1 MTVPA
6 TPPWPRIP
14 YGEMSFRRIRTN
26 GWLYVDKTRF
36 LRPLEEERYVF
47 FIRPR
52 RFGKSC
58 WLSLLECYYG
68 RHWAHEFEALFGGTD
83 VGRAPTAERGR
94 YVVVRFDFSAFNDKL
109 ETLEERFEDYCD
121 IRLQGALKRN
131 ADLFPEAAL
140 RHILSRSAI
149 DSKLNALFDYAGEHG
164 IPLYILI
171 DEYDNF
177 ANTVLVHRGQEA
189 YESFTHGGGFYRNF
203 FATLKAGTGGEG
215 GGLERLFITGVSPI
229 TMDDVTS
236 GFNIGENVTLSP
248 KFNDVLGFTE
258 PEVRGLLDLYRDRGA
273 FNQDVDAALDVM
285 REWYNGYRFARNAP
299 GDLYNTDMVLYYI
312 KHSIPN
318 EPMPDDLI
326 DPNIRIDYTKL
337 RHLLLVNRRASAEAR
352 RLNGNFDLLRH
363 VIGEGETEADDIN
376 LSFPLDELDD
386 PENFLSLL
394 YYFGLLS
401 IRGVSGGAV
410 RLGIPNQTVWR
421 LMYGYLRKAYRDVGV
436 FSVSHHHF
444 SRLVRRM
451 AYKGEWRPAVEY
463 IAAAMAEQTGIRD
476 YIDGEKVVQ
485 AFLAAHFSMVGQ
497 FLIHSERELN
507 KGYADL
513 HLEPF
518 VAQYPDI
525 GYGYVMEV
533 KYLTRSERV
542 DGSVGGGDATWGAGA
557 TEGLSGGR
565 GVAASCAVGALR
577 RAGGGVPWL
586 GAGGVRG
593 GGAGGGRRG
602 GRGGEGRTCGRRH
615 RRRFGIENGKC
626 RVRESP

>member
-1 MTVPA
+1 MTTA
-6 TPPWPRIP
+6 PWPRIP
-14 YGEMSFRRIRTN
+14 YGEASFRRIRVN

-36 LRPLEEERYVF
+36 LRPLEDERYVF

-68 RHWAHEFEALFGGTD
+68 RHWAHEFEDLFGGTD

-94 YVVVRFDFSAFNDKL
+94 YVTVRFDFSTFDDTL
-109 ETLEERFEDYCD
+109 ETLRERFEGYCFTEL
-121 IRLQGALKRN
+121 RYALERHP
-131 ADLFPEAAL
+131 DLFPEDAL
-140 RHILSRSAI
+140 RRIFAPPAI
-149 DSKLNALFDYAGEHG
+149 DGKLTELFKYAAEHG
-164 IPLYILI
+164 IPLYVLI

-177 ANTVLVHRGQEA
+177 ANTVLAHRGQEA

-203 FATLKAGTGGEG
+203 FATLKAGAGETG

-258 PEVRGLLDLYRDRGA
+258 PEVRGLLELYRDRDA
-273 FNQDVDAALDVM
+273 FDQDVDAALDVM

-318 EPMPDDLI
+318 EAMPDDLI
-326 DPNIRIDYTKL
+326 DTNVRIDYTKL
-337 RHLLLVNRRASAEAR
+337 RHLLLVNQRASADAR

-363 VIGEGETEADDIN
+363 VIGEGEAEAN
-376 LSFPLDELDD
+376 LIRSFPLDRLDE

-401 IRGVSGGAV
+401 IRGVSRGTT
-410 RLGIPNQTVWR
+410 RLGIPNQTVRR
-421 LMYGYLRKAYRDVGV
+421 LMYGYLRDAYRDVRV
-436 FSVSHHHF
+436 FSVSQHHF
-444 SRLVRRM
+444 SGLVGRM
-451 AYKGEWRPAVEY
+451 AYEGEWRPAVEY
-463 IAAAMAEQTGIRD
+463 VAAAIAEQTGIRD
-476 YIDGEKVVQ
+476 YIDGEKAVQ
-485 AFLAAHFSMVGQ
+485 AFLAAHFSVVDH
-497 FLIHSERELN
+497 FLIHTERELN

-525 GYGYVMEV
+525 GYGYVVEV
-533 KYLTRSERV
+533 KYLKRSERV
-542 DGSVGGGDATWGAGA
+542 DGSVVAEKLREAREQLAGYLADERLRRRAPSLRYVGLAVVFHGWELAACEAVEPGAGDEA
-557 TEGLSGGR
+557 REQP
-565 GVAASCAVGALR
+565 APPGAPYKAQDPR
-577 RAGGGVPWL
+577 
-586 GAGGVRG
+586 
-593 GGAGGGRRG
+593 
-602 GRGGEGRTCGRRH
+602 
-615 RRRFGIENGKC
+615 
-626 RVRESP
+626 

>member
-6 TPPWPRIP
+6 PAPWPRIP

-36 LRPLEEERYVF
+36 LRPLEDERYVF

-68 RHWAHEFEALFGGTD
+68 RHWAHEFNDLFGGTD
-83 VGRAPTAERGR
+83 IGRAPTAERGR
-94 YVVVRFDFSAFNDKL
+94 YVIVRFDFSTFDDTL
-109 ETLEERFEDYCD
+109 ETLRERFEGYCF
-121 IRLQGALKRN
+121 IELRYALERHP
-131 ADLFPEAAL
+131 DLFPEAAL
-140 RHILSRSAI
+140 RRILAPPAI
-149 DSKLNALFDYAGEHG
+149 DGRLTELFKYAGEHG
-164 IPLYILI
+164 IPLYVLI

-177 ANTVLVHRGQEA
+177 ANTVLAHRRQEA

-203 FATLKAGTGGEG
+203 FATLKAGAGGEG

-236 GFNIGENVTLSP
+236 GFNIGRNVTLEP
-248 KFNDVLGFTE
+248 EFNDVLGFTE
-258 PEVRGLLDLYRDRGA
+258 PEVRDLLDLYRDRGA
-273 FNQDVDAALDVM
+273 FSQDVDAALDVM
-285 REWYNGYRFARNAP
+285 REWYNGYRFAKTAP

-318 EPMPDDLI
+318 KPMPDDLI

-337 RHLLLVNRRASAEAR
+337 RHLLLVNRRASMEAR

-363 VIGEGETEADDIN
+363 VIGEGEMEADDIN
-376 LSFPLDELDD
+376 LSFPLDELDE

-463 IAAAMAEQTGIRD
+463 IAEAMAEQTGIRD

-485 AFLAAHFSMVGQ
+485 AFLAAHFSVVGQ
-497 FLIHSERELN
+497 FLIHSEWELN

-533 KYLTRSERV
+533 KYLKRSERV
-542 DGSVGGGDATWGAGA
+542 DGSVVAETMRGAREQLKGYLA
-557 TEGLSGGR
+557 DEGLR
-565 GVAASCAVGALR
+565 R
-577 RAGGGVPWL
+577 RAPSVRYVGLAVVFHGWELAACEAVEPRADDGEDA
-586 GAGGVRG
+586 AGRLETQTKTS
-593 GGAGGGRRG
+593 ASLRD
-602 GRGGEGRTCGRRH
+602 
-615 RRRFGIENGKC
+615 
-626 RVRESP
+626 

>member
-1 MTVPA
+1 MTVPVTA
-6 TPPWPRIP
+6 PWPRIP
-14 YGEMSFRRIRTN
+14 YGEMSFPRIRRN

-36 LRPLEEERYVF
+36 LRPLEDERYAF

-58 WLSLLECYYG
+58 WLLLLECYYG
-68 RHWAHEFEALFGGTD
+68 RHWAHEFEALFGDTD
-83 VGRAPTAERGR
+83 IGRAPTAERGR

-109 ETLEERFEDYCD
+109 ETLEERFEGYCF
-121 IRLQGALKRN
+121 IELRHALERHP
-131 ADLFPEAAL
+131 DLFPEAAL
-140 RHILSRSAI
+140 QRILAPPAI
-149 DSKLNALFDYAGEHG
+149 DGRLQELFKYAGEHG

-203 FATLKAGTGGEG
+203 FAALKAGTAEA

-258 PEVRGLLDLYRDRGA
+258 PEVRGLLELYRDRGA

-285 REWYNGYRFARNAP
+285 REWYNGYRFTKTAP

-363 VIGEGETEADDIN
+363 VISEGETEADDIN
-376 LSFPLDELDD
+376 LSFPLDELDE

-410 RLGIPNQTVWR
+410 RLGVPNQTVWR

-444 SRLVRRM
+444 SGLVRRM

-463 IAAAMAEQTGIRD
+463 IAEAMAEQTGIRD

-533 KYLTRSERV
+533 KYLKRSERV
-542 DGSVGGGDATWGAGA
+542 DGSVVAETLRGAREQLKGYLADEGLRRRAPSVRYVGLAVVFHGWELAACEAVEAVGPGTAGA
-557 TEGLSGGR
+557 PDKGHG
-565 GVAASCAVGALR
+565 
-577 RAGGGVPWL
+577 
-586 GAGGVRG
+586 
-593 GGAGGGRRG
+593 
-602 GRGGEGRTCGRRH
+602 
-615 RRRFGIENGKC
+615 
-626 RVRESP
+626 

>member
-6 TPPWPRIP
+6 TAPWPRIP
-14 YGEMSFRRIRTN
+14 YGEMSFPRIRRN

-36 LRPLEEERYVF
+36 LHPLEEERYAF

-58 WLSLLECYYG
+58 WLTLLECYYG
-68 RHWAHEFEALFGGTD
+68 RHWAHEFDALFGGTD
-83 VGRAPTAERGR
+83 IGRVPTAERGR

-109 ETLEERFEDYCD
+109 ETLEERFEGYCHT
-121 IRLQGALKRN
+121 RLRTALERHP
-131 ADLFPEAAL
+131 DLFPEAAL
-140 RHILSRSAI
+140 RHILAPPAI
-149 DSKLNALFDYAGEHG
+149 DGKLTELFAYAGEHG

-177 ANTVLVHRGQEA
+177 ANTVLAHRGREA

-203 FATLKAGTGGEG
+203 FATLKAGTGEA

-236 GFNIGENVTLSP
+236 GFNIGRNVTLSP

-258 PEVRGLLDLYRDRGA
+258 PEVRGLLELYRDRGA
-273 FNQDVDAALDVM
+273 FSQDVDATLDVM
-285 REWYNGYRFARNAP
+285 REWYNGYRFAKTAP
-299 GDLYNTDMVLYYI
+299 GDLYNTDMVLHYL
-312 KHSIPN
+312 KDSIPN

-363 VIGEGETEADDIN
+363 VIGEGEAEADLR
-376 LSFPLDELDD
+376 LSFPLDRLDD

-421 LMYGYLRKAYRDVGV
+421 LMYGYLRDAYRDVGV

-518 VAQYPDI
+518 VAQDPDI

-533 KYLTRSERV
+533 KYLKRSERV
-542 DGSVGGGDATWGAGA
+542 DGSVVAETLRGAREQLKGYLADDGLRRRVPSVRYVGLAVVFHGWELAACEAVEPGTGD
-557 TEGLSGGR
+557 EGR
-565 GVAASCAVGALR
+565 G
-577 RAGGGVPWL
+577 
-586 GAGGVRG
+586 
-593 GGAGGGRRG
+593 
-602 GRGGEGRTCGRRH
+602 
-615 RRRFGIENGKC
+615 
-626 RVRESP
+626 

>member
-1 MTVPA
+1 MTA
-6 TPPWPRIP
+6 PWPRIP
-14 YGEMSFRRIRTN
+14 YGEMSFRRIRVN

-36 LRPLEEERYVF
+36 LRPLEDERYVF

-68 RHWAHEFEALFGGTD
+68 RHWAHEFDDLFGGTD

-94 YVVVRFDFSAFNDKL
+94 YVIVRFDFSAFNDKL
-109 ETLEERFEDYCD
+109 ETLEERFEGYCHT
-121 IRLQGALKRN
+121 RLRTALERHP
-131 ADLFPEAAL
+131 DLFPEATL
-140 RHILSRSAI
+140 RHILTPPAI
-149 DSKLNALFDYAGEHG
+149 DGKLTELFAYAGEHG

-236 GFNIGENVTLSP
+236 GFNIGRNVTLEP
-248 KFNDVLGFTE
+248 EFNDVLGFTE
-258 PEVRGLLDLYRDRGA
+258 PEVRGLLELYRDRGA

-285 REWYNGYRFARNAP
+285 REWYNGYRFAKTAP

-318 EPMPDDLI
+318 EPIPDDLI
-326 DPNIRIDYTKL
+326 DANIRIDYTKL
-337 RHLLLVNRRASAEAR
+337 RHLLLVNQRASAGAK

-363 VIGEGETEADDIN
+363 VIGEGEAEAD
-376 LSFPLDELDD
+376 LSRSFPLDRLDE

-401 IRGVSGGAV
+401 IRGVSQGAT
-410 RLGIPNQTVWR
+410 RLGIPNQTVRR
-421 LMYGYLRKAYRDVGV
+421 LMYGYLRDAYRDVGV
-436 FSVSHHHF
+436 FSVSQHHF
-444 SRLVRRM
+444 SGLVRAM
-451 AYKGEWRPAVEY
+451 AYEGEWRPAVEY

-485 AFLAAHFSMVGQ
+485 AFLAAYFSVVDQ
-497 FLIHSERELN
+497 FLIHSERELI

-533 KYLTRSERV
+533 KYLKRSERV
-542 DGSVGGGDATWGAGA
+542 DGSVVAETLRGAREQLKGYLA
-557 TEGLSGGR
+557 DEGLR
-565 GVAASCAVGALR
+565 R
-577 RAGGGVPWL
+577 RAPSVRYVGLVVVFHGWELAACEAVEPGVDDEARGQTASP
-586 GAGGVRG
+586 GAP
-593 GGAGGGRRG
+593 
-602 GRGGEGRTCGRRH
+602 C
-615 RRRFGIENGKC
+615 
-626 RVRESP
+626 